1 MTPVRIP
8 AAATAMESS
17 TAIALLALGGLG
29 GWRNGW
35 LDVINSFAPMILAMA
50 LLAAGLGYRSLEGMT
65 RAVTLGLAM
74 VGVLF
79 GLVLVGPEVL
89 MSWIP
94 RTEGGQ
100 PFRVLSANVWGD
112 NPTPDLAVT
121 SILARNA
128 DAVLLQE
135 SNGALQ
141 VHLGRLKFR

>member
-1 MTPVRIP
+1 
-8 AAATAMESS
+8 
-17 TAIALLALGGLG
+17 
-29 GWRNGW
+29 
-35 LDVINSFAPMILAMA
+35 MILAMA